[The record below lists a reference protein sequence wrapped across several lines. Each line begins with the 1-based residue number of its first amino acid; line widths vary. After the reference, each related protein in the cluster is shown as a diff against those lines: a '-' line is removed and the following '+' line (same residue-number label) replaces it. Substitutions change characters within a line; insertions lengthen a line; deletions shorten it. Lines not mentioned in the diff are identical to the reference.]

1 MGNIRILADSTCDLS
16 KDLLDKYK
24 INITPLYIT
33 IGDKTG
39 KDGVEITPDEIYK
52 WADSNNDTPKTSAFT
67 PDDAYAIIKELKEND
82 EEGIFIGISEDMSC
96 ACNVLRLAAKDAEYE
111 DKIHVINSMNLSTGI
126 GLLVLSAI
134 DMAGQGKSASEIVK
148 EIEELRPKV
157 RASFVIDTLT
167 YLHRGGRCSAA
178 TALVANTLRLKPK
191 IIVENGKMDV
201 ESKYRG
207 KQSAVVK
214 KYVRDMEEK
223 LINSKKERVF
233 ITHSGI
239 DNEVV
244 EETRLY
250 LEGLNHFNEIIETR
264 AGGVVS
270 SHCGPGTLGVLFIE
284 N

>member
-16 KDLLDKYK
+16 EELLDKYN

-52 WADSNNDTPKTSAFT
+52 WADANNDTPKTSAFT
-67 PDDAYAIIKELKEND
+67 PNDAYAIIKELKEKD

-96 ACNVLRLAAKDAEYE
+96 ACNVLRLAAKDADYE

-134 DMAGQGKSASEIVK
+134 DMVGKGKTAIEIVK

-214 KYVRDMEEK
+214 KYVRDMEVK
-223 LINSKKERVF
+223 LINSQKERVF

-250 LEGLNHFNEIIETR
+250 LKGLNHFKEIIETR